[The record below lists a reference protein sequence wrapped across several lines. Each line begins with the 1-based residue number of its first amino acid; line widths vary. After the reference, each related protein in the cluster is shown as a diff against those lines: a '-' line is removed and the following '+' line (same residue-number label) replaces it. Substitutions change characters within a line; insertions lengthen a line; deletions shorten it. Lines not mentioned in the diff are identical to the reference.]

1 MNHKKGTDR
10 SRMSESIV
18 YMVMWLVLFIFP
30 GILEL
35 IASAKGNEFEWRDII
50 GWWIALLPFAILFL
64 VNNFY
69 LIPRFLSTHRYK
81 AYILSVAVALAVFS
95 VYQYVNFK
103 VISGRME
110 AERQEILEDSLA
122 RPSHGLPPLMPMNRS
137 GHGPH
142 RHMIPL
148 PVLLNVFLGMLVL
161 GFNLGISLF
170 FKSYREQEVRSEL
183 ESMRLQEELK
193 YLKTQIN
200 PHFFMNMLNNIHAMI
215 EIDPV
220 KAQDMVIELSKLMRY
235 VLYEG
240 DNSSTTFAREVR
252 FISSYISLMRRRYPA
267 DKVDIQFVAPS
278 DPSDSVKL
286 PPLLFISFIEN
297 AFKHGVS
304 YMKASMIKVNIK
316 ESDGMIDFCCRNT
329 KANADASV
337 VNEGGVGLENVKRR
351 LDLLYDAR
359 YELEI
364 DETEEEYTV
373 MLKLPCL

>member
-1 MNHKKGTDR
+1 
-10 SRMSESIV
+10 
-18 YMVMWLVLFIFP
+18 
-30 GILEL
+30 
-35 IASAKGNEFEWRDII
+35 
-50 GWWIALLPFAILFL
+50 
-64 VNNFY
+64 
-69 LIPRFLSTHRYK
+69 
-81 AYILSVAVALAVFS
+81 
-95 VYQYVNFK
+95 
-103 VISGRME
+103 ME
-110 AERQEILEDSLA
+110 AERKEMREDSLA
-122 RPSHGLPPLMPMNRS
+122 RPSHGLPPLMPMNRP
-137 GHGPH
+137 GDGPH

-170 FKSYREQEVRSEL
+170 FKSYREQEVLSEL

-215 EIDPV
+215 EVDPV
-220 KAQDMVIELSKLMRY
+220 KAQDMIIELSKLMRY

-267 DKVDIQFVAPS
+267 DKVDIQFDAPS

-337 VNEGGVGLENVKRR
+337 VNEGGVDLDNVKRR
-351 LDLLYDAR
+351 LDLLYDTR

>member
-18 YMVMWLVLFIFP
+18 YMAIWLVLFLFP

-103 VISGRME
+103 VISDRME
-110 AERQEILEDSLA
+110 TERKEMREDSLA

-215 EIDPV
+215 EVDPV

-240 DNSSTTFAREVR
+240 DNSSTTFASEVR

-267 DKVDIQFVAPS
+267 DKVDIQFDAPS

-304 YMKASMIKVNIK
+304 YMKASMIKVGIK

-329 KANADASV
+329 KANAGAAV

-351 LDLLYDAR
+351 LDLLYDTR